1 MTEPSTANG
10 ARSRPDA
17 PAVVVSAVV
26 AVMTLVVAVAGVVAW
41 NASETGATVALVVA
55 VAGLGLGCAALAGHV
70 IWLRAR
76 VNRRMILLLGQR

>member
-1 MTEPSTANG
+1 
-10 ARSRPDA
+10 
-17 PAVVVSAVV
+17 
-26 AVMTLVVAVAGVVAW
+26 VAW

-55 VAGLGLGCAALAGHV
+55 VAGLGLGCTALAGYV